1 MNNKNIIGEQFS
13 LKKKLKIILSRQRN
27 YALLIMFPFSVY
39 VVYFGGQVPLR
50 DLWGIVAA
58 PAVAAVV
65 SQVFH
70 RIFSL
75 RKATSIDAL
84 AQDLVKNAKQVKIA
98 LINYP
103 RFESVMSALSWVI
116 TGITSYLFI
125 VLFIDTTVLITIA
138 IAVVTSTA
146 LLFSTVLNF
155 FVTERY
161 TLQLLQHP
169 EITKIKLKTS
179 DVKIVP
185 DRVRKLFLL
194 FSVAIFPLVIL
205 GFFSLLS
212 ANFKVHFDNLAFHF
226 SMIILFMIVAL
237 SLLTYE
243 GYQNYKLSIRLM
255 KKNIANL
262 TDGEISGKDIT
273 MVTGSEIGFIAQNLD
288 IFQKNLYKTLSTLMQ
303 TTTSVNQSS
312 EQVAQSTFTIST
324 SAKQQLENIKEIS
337 TSLEEITS
345 TVKRTAV
352 QSQKT
357 LQMAQATSQS
367 SQKGT
372 TLLKEI
378 IQEIHSIND
387 NIALVE
393 ATAGQT
399 NLLALNASIEAARSN
414 ERGKGFAVV
423 ASEINKLAENS
434 SLSSKEIIA
443 LVKNA
448 LQKSEH
454 AGEIFSTLTP
464 KMQESSE
471 LFQDIVSASQQQE
484 QGIEQIIGGIS
495 QLREIA
501 ESNANASEELTKIAT
516 DMKSFSEKLAD
527 EVSFFKLID

>member
-13 LKKKLKIILSRQRN
+13 LKKVMKPSLSRQRN
-27 YALLIMFPFSVY
+27 YSLFLMFPLSIY
-39 VVYFGGQVPLR
+39 VTYFGGQIPVH
-50 DLWGIVAA
+50 DLWGLVLA
-58 PAVAAVV
+58 PLLAAVV
-65 SQVFH
+65 AQVLHLFLSFKK
-70 RIFSL
+70 INV
-75 RKATSIDAL
+75 IDTL
-84 AQDLVKNAKQVKIA
+84 AQDFSKNAKQIKIA

-103 RFESVMSALSWVI
+103 RFEATLTLLSWIIVGAFSSFFI
-116 TGITSYLFI
+116 YLFI
-125 VLFIDTTVLITIA
+125 NITVFILA
-138 IAVVTSTA
+138 GMAVVIFTA

-161 TLQLLQHP
+161 TAQLLQHP
-169 EITKIKLKTS
+169 ELTKIKLKTA

-194 FSVAIFPLVIL
+194 LSVAVFPLVIL
-205 GFFSLLS
+205 GFFNLLS
-212 ANFKVHFDNLAFHF
+212 ANFKVHFDNLALHF
-226 SMIILFMIVAL
+226 TIIIFVMIVAL

-255 KKNIANL
+255 KKNIADL
-262 TDGEISGKDIT
+262 TGGQISNENIE
-273 MVTGSEIGFIAQNLD
+273 MVIGSEIGFVAQNLN

-387 NIALVE
+387 NIVLVE